1 MKIGLAFI
9 SMLPAMALA
18 ANDRTVTINVTGVV
32 DAPTCS
38 LVESENGNYD
48 YDFGRLPL
56 SHLREMLDGTRTNGS
71 YIVNRKINFKC
82 DGAASFVNFQFK
94 PTSKKLCPSGT
105 KKSTWNF
112 FCNEVEGGST
122 LGIGYRMKWT
132 DKNKM
137 AQDAYVYADWDF
149 DNVESGA
156 IENGEFELTLATF
169 FWAPYKNVE
178 ITPGEARYT
187 MGITMWTS

>member
-1 MKIGLAFI
+1 MFPI
-9 SMLPAMALA
+9 MALA
-18 ANDRTVTINVTGVV
+18 ANDRSVTINVSGIV

-38 LVESENGNYD
+38 LIESEDGNYE

-56 SHLREMLDGTRTNGS
+56 SNLREMLDGTRPNGS
-71 YIVNRKINFKC
+71 YMVERIVKFKC
-82 DGAASFVNFQFK
+82 DGAVSFVNFQFK
-94 PTSKKLCPSGT
+94 PTSKKSCPSGT

-122 LGIGYRMKWT
+122 LGLGYRFMWA
-132 DKNKM
+132 DKDKM
-137 AQDAYVYADWDF
+137 AQDAYMYADWDF
-149 DNVESGA
+149 NRVESGA
-156 IENGEFELTLATF
+156 IEKGEFALNLVSF

-187 MGITMWTS
+187 MGITMWTQ